1 MARIICI
8 ANQKGG
14 VGKSSVA
21 TNLPVF
27 LAAMGKRIL
36 LVDMDSQA
44 NATLS
49 LGIAPRNLPL
59 SIYHALMGQISPSA
73 IIRKSPFFNYEIMPA
88 SPDLAGATVELV
100 TAENREFKLKEI
112 LEKVQESYDF
122 IIIDSP
128 PSLGLL
134 TLNALCAAN
143 EVLIPVQC
151 EYLALEGLEQ
161 LLSTIN
167 LVKNNLGHDLRIAG
181 AVLTMYSKN
190 NKLSHEVAEEVRK
203 KFPGYVFNA
212 VIPRAV
218 VLAEAPRFS
227 KTILQYAPE
236 SRAAQAYKELAQEM
250 INHNPNDTN
259 LNPNTTN
266 GSTKFTTSN
275 SYNSDSHS

>member
-1 MARIICI
+1 MTRIIAI

-27 LAAMGKRIL
+27 LAALGKRVL
-36 LVDMDSQA
+36 LVDMDPQA

-73 IIRKSPFFNYEIMPA
+73 VVRKSSFFGYDIMPA

-100 TAENREFKLKEI
+100 NLENREFKLRGI
-112 LEKVQESYDF
+112 LEIVKESFDF

-134 TLNALCAAN
+134 TLNVLCAAN

-161 LLSTIN
+161 LLSTIH
-167 LVKNNLGHDLRIAG
+167 LVKNNLGHDLKIAG
-181 AVLTMYSKN
+181 AVLTMYNRN
-190 NKLSHEVAEEVRK
+190 NKLSREVAKEVRRN
-203 KFPGYVFNA
+203 FPGYVFDT

-218 VLAEAPRFS
+218 ALAEAPRFG
-227 KTILQYAPE
+227 KTILQYAPA
-236 SRAAQAYKELAQEM
+236 SPAAQAYRELAQEL
-250 INHNPNDTN
+250 ISSQTI
-259 LNPNTTN
+259 
-266 GSTKFTTSN
+266 
-275 SYNSDSHS
+275 

>member
-1 MARIICI
+1 MTRIISI

-27 LAAMGKRIL
+27 LSAHGKKVL
-36 LVDMDSQA
+36 LVDMDPQA

-49 LGIAPRNLPL
+49 LGINPRNLPL
-59 SIYHALMGQISPSA
+59 SIYHALMGQISPWA
-73 IIRKSPFFNYEIMPA
+73 IIRKSPFFGYEIIPA

-100 TAENREFKLKEI
+100 NLENREFKLQQI
-112 LEKVQESYDF
+112 LEKVKEPYDF

-134 TLNALCAAN
+134 TINALCAAN

-161 LLSTIN
+161 LLNTIN
-167 LVKNNLGHDLRIAG
+167 LVKTNLEQDLKIVG
-181 AVLTMYSKN
+181 ALLTMYSRGSR
-190 NKLSHEVAEEVRK
+190 LSREVAKEVRRN
-203 KFPGYVFNA
+203 FPGYVFDT

-218 VLAEAPRFS
+218 VLAEAPKFG
-227 KTILQYAPE
+227 KTILQYAPT
-236 SRAAQAYKELAQEM
+236 SLAAKAYRELAEEL
-250 INHNPNDTN
+250 INLNNTN
-259 LNPNTTN
+259 L
-266 GSTKFTTSN
+266 
-275 SYNSDSHS
+275 

>member
-1 MARIICI
+1 MTRIIAI

-27 LAAMGKRIL
+27 LSATGKRVL

-49 LGIAPRNLPL
+49 LGIAPRRLPL

-100 TAENREFKLKEI
+100 NSEAREFKLRQI
-112 LEKVQESYDF
+112 LEKVKEPYDF
-122 IIIDSP
+122 IFIDSP

-134 TLNALCAAN
+134 TINALCAAD

-151 EYLALEGLEQ
+151 EYLALEGLKQ

-167 LVKNNLGHDLRIAG
+167 LVKDNLKPDLRIAG
-181 AVLTMYSKN
+181 ALLTMYSRN
-190 NKLSHEVAEEVRK
+190 NKVSREVAKEVRRN
-203 KFPGYVFNA
+203 FPGYVFDT
-212 VIPRAV
+212 VIPRTI
-218 VLAEAPRFS
+218 VLAEAPKFG
-227 KTILQYAPE
+227 KTILQYAPA
-236 SRAAQAYKELAQEM
+236 SMAVKAYRELAEEL
-250 INHNPNDTN
+250 IN
-259 LNPNTTN
+259 LNNKKT
-266 GSTKFTTSN
+266 
-275 SYNSDSHS
+275 

>member
-1 MARIICI
+1 VARIIVI

-27 LAAMGKRIL
+27 LAALGKRIL
-36 LVDMDSQA
+36 LVDMDPQA

-59 SIYHALMGQISPSA
+59 SIYHALAGQVSPSA
-73 IIRKSPFFNYEIMPA
+73 IIRKSPFFNYEIMPS
-88 SPDLAGATVELV
+88 SPDLAGSTVELV
-100 TAENREFKLKEI
+100 SADNREFKLSQI
-112 LEKVQESYDF
+112 LEKVKEPYDF

-161 LLSTIN
+161 LLATIN
-167 LVKNNLGHDLRIAG
+167 LVRNNLGHDLKIAG
-181 AVLTMYSKN
+181 ALLTMYSKN
-190 NKLSHEVAEEVRK
+190 NNLSREVAEEVRK
-203 KFPGYVFNA
+203 KFPGYVFNT

-218 VLAEAPRFS
+218 VLAEAPRFA

-236 SRAAQAYKELAQEM
+236 SRAAQAYRDLAEEI
-250 INHNPNDTN
+250 INLENKNIN
-259 LNPNTTN
+259 I
-266 GSTKFTTSN
+266 
-275 SYNSDSHS
+275 